1 MRKAVALISV
11 AALAAPCVA
20 DAAECSARSGATTAP
35 IVELYTSEGCDSCPP
50 ADKWFSTLVPP
61 AANVVPLAFHVDY
74 WDYIG
79 WRDNFAHA
87 AFGQR
92 QRDAVTRQGGRVS
105 YTPQV
110 MLDGRDFRSWSR
122 AGDFRKSVS
131 GIQSR
136 PARAQVELALKA
148 DAASL
153 ELSSAGFVSGA
164 PERTQSAAFLAITE
178 SNLES
183 RVTAGENKGV
193 TLRHDHVVRGL
204 FGPFP
209 IGADGKFSAA
219 QKIAL
224 GSGWKARDLS
234 AVVFVQDQKSGE
246 TLQALSLPVC
256 SG

>member
-1 MRKAVALISV
+1 MRKAVVFISA
-11 AALAAPCVA
+11 AALAAPWVA
-20 DAAECSARSGATTAP
+20 DAADCSAKSGATTAP
-35 IVELYTSEGCDSCPP
+35 LVELYTSEGCDSCPP
-50 ADKWFSTLVPP
+50 ADKWFSTLMPP

-92 QRDAVTRQGGRVS
+92 QREAVKRQGGRVS

-122 AGDFRKSVS
+122 GSEFRKNLS

-148 DAASL
+148 NATSI
-153 ELSSAGFVSGA
+153 ELNSVGFVPGA
-164 PERTQSAAFLAITE
+164 LERTQSAAFLAITE
-178 SNLES
+178 SNLQS

-193 TLRHDHVVRGL
+193 TLKHDHVVREL
-204 FGPFP
+204 LGPFP
-209 IGADGKFSAA
+209 IGADGKFSATRN
-219 QKIAL
+219 IAL
-224 GSGWKARDLS
+224 RNGWKPRDLS
-234 AVVFVQDQKSGE
+234 AVVFVQDQKNGE

-256 SG
+256 AG